1 MFERLSSQAGRTPAG
16 LGAASAGCESAANA
30 RRLRR
35 HPVGRSRC
43 MIAKPPCAKS
53 PVSSPARSEH
63 VQSLR
68 RLLDPLAPADRQ
80 AEQKCGQRC
89 RGPGHAVCHVARKV
103 KDGLDIRLLG
113 IKPEFRA
120 GRLGPLVKGVH
131 HPNLNGCRDDA
142 AARPASQDRG
152 VEPAAGPS
160 PRPRG
165 TGLAATDLPGYMNRL
180 FSRRSRTLACPVAGT
195 CPDASG
201 ASLAGTWCSVRGATG
216 RVSRRTGSR

>member
-43 MIAKPPCAKS
+43 MIAKPPCANYLS
-53 PVSSPARSEH
+53 VPQPAASTCSRCAACSIRWPRPTARPSRNAVSGAAGLATLCATSRARSRTALTSASWGSSPSSA
-63 VQSLR
+63 
-68 RLLDPLAPADRQ
+68 Q
-80 AEQKCGQRC
+80 AASAHWSRVFTT
-89 RGPGHAVCHVARKV
+89 RT
-103 KDGLDIRLLG
+103 LT
-113 IKPEFRA
+113 
-120 GRLGPLVKGVH
+120 
-131 HPNLNGCRDDA
+131 A
-142 AARPASQDRG
+142 AATMPPPGPPARIAASNRP
-152 VEPAAGPS
+152 AGPS